1 MSSRGRLDTV
11 SPEALFVVSG
21 LLLYTGA
28 VIAVGLFDEMAPA
41 SVAWFRVVFAA
52 VAVVAVSWRG
62 RHPWTRADLRNAAIF
77 GVVTALMNISFYL
90 AIERIDLGKSVV
102 MEFIGPIAVA
112 AVFTRSRRNAV
123 ALVLAT
129 IGVVVLSGVEIDT
142 EPLGVFFTL
151 CASALWAGYIVFG
164 QRVAH
169 QDRGLNGLGV
179 GLVMGAVLTAPIG
192 LPGSGPAWFDARLL
206 LLCAVV
212 GMLSTAIPYAI
223 DQHVLRRIPVRRF
236 SVLLALL
243 PVTAIVIG
251 YFGLDQTPGVLD
263 VAGSALVIVAVVIQ
277 EREEIT
283 RAGEPDL
290 ASTDIGRS
298 AL

>member
-1 MSSRGRLDTV
+1 MNRRGPLDTA

-28 VIAVGLFDEMAPA
+28 VIAVGLFDEMGAA
-41 SVAWFRVVFAA
+41 SVAWLRVVFAA
-52 VAVVAVSWRG
+52 IAVVAVSWRG
-62 RHPWTRADLRNAAIF
+62 RRPWSRADLQNAALF
-77 GVVTALMNISFYL
+77 GIATALMNISFYL

-123 ALVLAT
+123 ALALAT
-129 IGVVVLSGVEIDT
+129 VGVVVLSGVEIDT

-164 QRVAH
+164 KRVAH
-169 QDRGLNGLGV
+169 LDRGLNGLGV
-179 GLVMGAVLTAPIG
+179 GLVIGAVVTAPIG
-192 LPGSGPAWFDARLL
+192 LPGSGPAWFDWRLL
-206 LLCAVV
+206 GLCALV

-251 YFGLDQTPGVLD
+251 FFGLDQTPGPLD
-263 VAGSALVIVAVVIQ
+263 LLGTALVITGVVIQ

-283 RAGEPDL
+283 LEP
-290 ASTDIGRS
+290 I
-298 AL
+298 